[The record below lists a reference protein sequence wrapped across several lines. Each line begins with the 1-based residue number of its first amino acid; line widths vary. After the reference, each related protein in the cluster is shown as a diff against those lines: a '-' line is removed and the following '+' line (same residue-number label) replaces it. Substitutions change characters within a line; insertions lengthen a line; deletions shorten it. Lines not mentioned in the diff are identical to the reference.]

1 MPEALVKPIKDAGS
15 YVNKK
20 RKDVTSDLA
29 NATKNVIDYTIT
41 NPIKQAGKG
50 VKDNV
55 IDPLIGDPAQKML
68 KDSPAESPVVLPPTR
83 MPTKSDKAK
92 ASRASIR
99 EQLRRRGRASTILT
113 ESDKLG
119 A

>member
-41 NPIKQAGKG
+41 NPVKQAGTG
-50 VKDNV
+50 SREER
-55 IDPLIGDPAQKML
+55 IGCAQDGRD
-68 KDSPAESPVVLPPTR
+68 DSCSGHQQQRHSLHLR
-83 MPTKSDKAK
+83 QKALH
-92 ASRASIR
+92 AVH
-99 EQLRRRGRASTILT
+99 
-113 ESDKLG
+113 
-119 A
+119 